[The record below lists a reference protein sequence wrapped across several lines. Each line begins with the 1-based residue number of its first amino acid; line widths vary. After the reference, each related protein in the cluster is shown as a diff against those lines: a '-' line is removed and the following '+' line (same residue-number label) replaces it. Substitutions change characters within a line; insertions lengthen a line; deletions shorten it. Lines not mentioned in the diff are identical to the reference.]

1 MSAIKDNK
9 HTIQDILDLPDGV
22 RMELIDGILYDM
34 ASPTLTHQND
44 AGSVY
49 RQIQEFFEKGDGP
62 CRAIVAP
69 YAVYLN
75 DDDRTYVEPDVLVVC
90 DQEKL
95 KEDGCHGAPDL
106 CVEVVSESSRKRD
119 YLIKLMKYGNAG
131 VREYWLID
139 RDHDR
144 ITVYHL
150 EKEDFEEHSF
160 GEEIV
165 SGIFEG
171 LRVKLDA

>member
-1 MSAIKDNK
+1 MSALKSEL
-9 HTIQDILDLPDGV
+9 HTVQDLQDLPDGV

-34 ASPTLTHQND
+34 ATPSLTHQND
-44 AGSVY
+44 VFSVG
-49 RQIQEFFEKGDGP
+49 RQFSDYFEKNGGK
-62 CRAIVAP
+62 CRAVIAP
-69 YAVYLN
+69 FAVYLN
-75 DDDRTYVEPDVLVVC
+75 NDDLTWVEPDVMVVC
-90 DQEKL
+90 DEEKL

-139 RDHDR
+139 RDHNR

-150 EKEDFEEHSF
+150 EKEDFEEYTF
-160 GEEIV
+160 ADEIV
-165 SGIFEG
+165 SGVFEG
-171 LRVKLDA
+171 LSVRL